1 MFTEQ
6 PIRRLRSYMEAKVGP
21 VNAWHVHG
29 NSCCFAALYVAL
41 AMSHCLSLLTPA
53 GLVVAGEGGRS
64 ALHLQVAPLDPHRNF
79 QTFDY
84 VVFLY
89 FGRLLIHLCRT
100 AILKAL
106 SDVEVPKKPSVS
118 SETASALLL
127 RLLLLLLLLPWPCL
141 SCVAVGLQV
150 RHLFADVLDEKTEIL
165 KQQEKQMLQHLA
177 KYSQHYNANLYEQ

>member
-1 MFTEQ
+1 
-6 PIRRLRSYMEAKVGP
+6 MEAKVGP
-21 VNAWHVHG
+21 VNAWHAHAQFVLL
-29 NSCCFAALYVAL
+29 CCTLCCAGYVSL
-41 AMSHCLSLLTPA
+41 PLSPA

-64 ALHLQVAPLDPHRNF
+64 ALHLQVALLDPHRNF

-89 FGRLLIHLCRT
+89 FGRVLIHLCRT

-106 SDVEVPKKPSVS
+106 SDAEALKKPSVS
-118 SETASALLL
+118 SETASALM
-127 RLLLLLLLLPWPCL
+127 LLLLLPWPSL
-141 SCVAVGLQV
+141 PCVTVGLQV

-165 KQQEKQMLQHLA
+165 KQQEKHMLQHLA

>member
-1 MFTEQ
+1 M
-6 PIRRLRSYMEAKVGP
+6 RGMCMR
-21 VNAWHVHG
+21 
-29 NSCCFAALYVAL
+29 NSCCCAALYVAL

-64 ALHLQVAPLDPHRNF
+64 ALHLQVAPFDPHRNF

-89 FGRLLIHLCRT
+89 FGRVLIHLRRT

-106 SDVEVPKKPSVS
+106 SDAEALKKPSVS

-127 RLLLLLLLLPWPCL
+127 LLLLLLLLPWPSL
-141 SCVAVGLQV
+141 PCVTVGLQV

>member
-1 MFTEQ
+1 M
-6 PIRRLRSYMEAKVGP
+6 RGMRMR
-21 VNAWHVHG
+21 
-29 NSCCFAALYVAL
+29 NSCCCAAPYVAL
-41 AMSHCLSLLTPA
+41 AMSHCLSLPQGWWSQEKEDEA
-53 GLVVAGEGGRS
+53 RS
-64 ALHLQVAPLDPHRNF
+64 TYRLPSSIHTEISK
-79 QTFDY
+79 TFDY

-89 FGRLLIHLCRT
+89 FGRMLIHLCRT

-177 KYSQHYNANLYEQ
+177 KFSQHYNANLYEQ